1 MLTKESAAWGRT
13 KSDRAAADREQLEQ
27 AAVQGLP
34 ARMVDAAA
42 AGPPLEAMLGP
53 MEQPE
58 RPMARTLA
66 AAAAAAVKP
75 GAKPEPE

>member
-66 AAAAAAVKP
+66 AAAAVKP